1 MASGKKRWE
10 LTQAAF
16 DKLLAQ
22 LDADVERAAHQYE
35 VIRQGIMRFFEC
47 RGSAAPADLADETI
61 NRVAR
66 KLLEGATIQAN
77 SVVSYFYGVARN
89 VLREHQRRPE
99 AAFYTVDEGLLPSH
113 LAHDPDELVNR
124 LAAQRAQEQ
133 RFDCLQRCVEQLP
146 PETRRLI
153 FAYYEGEEGAKIA
166 NRKRLADALEV
177 SISGLRLRMHRLRKE
192 LEVCVLTCCER
203 AAE

>member
-16 DKLLAQ
+16 DKLLAE

-35 VIRQGIMRFFEC
+35 VIRNGVMRFFEC
-47 RGSAAPADLADETI
+47 RGGSSPADLADETI

-66 KLLEGATIQAN
+66 KLLEGATILAN
-77 SVVSYFYGVARN
+77 SIAGYFYGVARN
-89 VLREHQRRPE
+89 VLREDRRDPN
-99 AAFYTVDEGLLPSH
+99 AAVYPMDEELLPRYV
-113 LAHDPDELVNR
+113 AHDPEEMTSR
-124 LAAQRAQEQ
+124 QAAQRTEEE
-133 RFDCLQRCVEQLP
+133 RFDCLQHCVEQLP

-153 FAYYEGEEGAKIA
+153 FAYYEGEEATKIT
-166 NRKRLADALEV
+166 NRKRLAEALR
-177 SISGLRLRMHRLRKE
+177 ISMTALRLRVHRLRKD
-192 LEVCVLTCCER
+192 LEACVGTCCEQ